1 MYKGY
6 KSERAFYNAKIHAL
20 ACTINAE
27 TADLILKDNITKIIL
42 SRPFKQAGLFTDFR
56 APGTDRSDSGSWRV
70 TNLTD
75 GEARGLYFQLL
86 KDCKNVKANMK
97 TSNMI
102 LGIQGSEMNDA
113 QRKRIIKLAK
123 YNFGWTVEVTFSKIL
138 EFCPELA
145 KRLTPWQIQNTKIQ
159 PLYNL
164 MSKIQANR
172 VIKRLEKIERR
183 NHENEV
189 S

>member
-27 TADLILKDNITKIIL
+27 TADIILKDNITKIIG
-42 SRPFKQAGLFTDFR
+42 SRPQAGLFTDFR
-56 APGTDRSDSGSWRV
+56 APETDRSNSGSWRV

-75 GEARGLYFQLL
+75 GEARGLYYQLL
-86 KDCKNVKANMK
+86 KDCKNVKANLK
-97 TSNMI
+97 ASNMI
-102 LGIQGSEMNDA
+102 LGIQGIEMSDS

-159 PLYNL
+159 PLYSL
-164 MSKIQANR
+164 MSKVQANR

-183 NHENEV
+183 NKENEM